1 MGLFC
6 HNIFEVIV
14 LIGKAR
20 IRLKLTHAVTF
31 HNSSDSYTMERQPPS
46 ANAEEI
52 AGFSDVDENA
62 VYAEAIRWAEEQG
75 YVNGF
80 PPSARGS

>member
-1 MGLFC
+1 MKNRLLLLTLCIIIGLSF
-6 HNIFEVIV
+6 
-14 LIGKAR
+14 
-20 IRLKLTHAVTF
+20 
-31 HNSSDSYTMERQPPS
+31 PPS

-75 YVNGF
+75 YVNGY
-80 PPSARGS
+80 PDEIGRAHV